1 MDMTERLVAELAAL
15 KARVANLERL
25 EKSSFA
31 AHAPMTLDANSV
43 QVNSLTAQELGLQVQ
58 AHNFAWIGPESGAPV
73 IPTFRLLVTGDI
85 PIDSDTYNAAATA
98 VVGTDADGGV
108 RLDHAEFGSATG
120 AGPGEVKTSGG
131 LTVGA
136 ATGSVRT
143 NSIGKYLGA
152 ISVAKSSR
160 GRIIMNLASGFYLA
174 VGNAQNGYS
183 YTAAW
188 IHVAGAAGT
197 INVTECTAQMTF
209 SFTDDDLYIDNTSS
223 DYDNFFIYSV
233 IKFA

>member
-1 MDMTERLVAELAAL
+1 MKRSDLLATIRPFVLRWIDAAAGGGGL
-15 KARVANLERL
+15 LADHDHSGDLGDGGPFDATNLG
-25 EKSSFA
+25 SGA
-31 AHAPMTLDANSV
+31 ATDG
-43 QVNSLTAQELGLQVQ
+43 QILTAD
-58 AHNFAWIGPESGAPV
+58 GA
-73 IPTFRLLVTGDI
+73 G
-85 PIDSDTYNAAATA
+85 AAAWEA
-98 VVGTDADGGV
+98 GSM
-108 RLDHAEFGSATG
+108 RFDHIEVGSATG
-120 AGPGEVKTSGG
+120 AGEGEVKTSGG

-136 ATGSVRT
+136 ATGSVLT
-143 NSIGKYLGA
+143 DSVGKYLGGIA
-152 ISVAKSSR
+152 VAKSSR

-223 DYDNFFIYSV
+223 IYDNFFIYSV